1 MTLREVLNVIDGS
14 QRISIQHDEK
24 YVGVFKNDIALS
36 YLNPALLTYTV
47 VDLYTT
53 KDADIIYI
61 YIINRKGKKTIMTGN
76 EYQDLAGRTI
86 NKGLTFEE
94 QKFHA
99 LHGMVGEIGEIH
111 SIYQKMYQGHA
122 FEVDHVKKEFG
133 DLLWFIAEY
142 CTAKGWSLDDIMR
155 MNIDKL
161 KERYP
166 DGFKVEQSLHRKAG
180 DI

>member
-1 MTLREVLNVIDGS
+1 
-14 QRISIQHDEK
+14 
-24 YVGVFKNDIALS
+24 
-36 YLNPALLTYTV
+36 
-47 VDLYTT
+47 
-53 KDADIIYI
+53 
-61 YIINRKGKKTIMTGN
+61 MTGN
-76 EYQDLAGRTI
+76 EYQELAARTI

-166 DGFKVEQSLHRKAG
+166 DGFKASSHYTERRAIFDGFLNHGYCFLFGGWFIHYLRSIER
-180 DI
+180 